1 MIFLSCH
8 ASDSLWGIKP
18 QRVKLASTVYR
29 CMTVGF
35 LKELRFFLCPKLMS
49 RQKKS
54 INNTLTSL
62 KFTTFIT
69 TRLLQVDDIYNTF
82 RHYGVK
88 KKTTKA
94 CTLVKWLLQE
104 FYPSFSSIKCQSIAG
119 YSCPAFWHVSLT
131 LGVQCLTHQ
140 QYTMNKADPK
150 PRPLDSRVQLSTQT
164 IRPLWPSLTV
174 LLLQFIPSWCD
185 LCRHQTSSFPVFP
198 RPIMVFDL
206 DINMIKDVVHPA
218 FIELGLKQKT

>member
-1 MIFLSCH
+1 
-8 ASDSLWGIKP
+8 
-18 QRVKLASTVYR
+18 
-29 CMTVGF
+29 
-35 LKELRFFLCPKLMS
+35 MS

-69 TRLLQVDDIYNTF
+69 TRLLQVGWHIQNIQALWC
-82 RHYGVK
+82 K
-88 KKTTKA
+88 KRTNKA

-104 FYPSFSSIKCQSIAG
+104 FYPSISGMKCQSIAG
-119 YSCPAFWHVSLT
+119 YSCPAFWHDSLT

-140 QYTMNKADPK
+140 QYTMNRADPK

-174 LLLQFIPSWCD
+174 LFVQFIPSWCD
-185 LCRHQTSSFPVFP
+185 LSRHQTSSFPVFP
-198 RPIMVFDL
+198 WPIMVFDL